1 MKLFE
6 MKDFNLCVN
15 ELAWGLLP
23 FKAILKRDKSRTK
36 EIAFKEM
43 LLIYYYADVRSDY
56 VSITNDD
63 ARTSEL
69 IKVIGLDPK
78 WKIDDIMKTAIDFYT
93 ENTET
98 VISRL
103 YKDSLI
109 SINEMS
115 LYLRSTGDLLQERS
129 SNGGT
134 VTTLPMIVAA
144 NKGLPDIMRNLKAAY
159 KEVVSEQKE
168 MEGRTKGAKTMG
180 LFEEGL
186 KFD

>member
-6 MKDFNLCVN
+6 MKDFNLYVN
-15 ELAWGLLP
+15 EIAWGLLP

-36 EIAFKEM
+36 ETAFKEM
-43 LLIYYYADVRSDY
+43 LFIYYYADVRSDY
-56 VSITNDD
+56 VSITDDD

-69 IKVIGLDPK
+69 IKVIGLDPT
-78 WKIDDIMKTAIDFYT
+78 WKIDAIMKNAIDFYT
-93 ENTET
+93 ERTET

-103 YKDSLI
+103 YKDSLV
-109 SINEMS
+109 SVNEMS
-115 LYLRSTGDLLQERS
+115 LYLRSTGELLSERTA
-129 SNGGT
+129 NGGT
-134 VTTLPMIVAA
+134 VTTLPMIAST
-144 NKGLPDIMRNLKAAY
+144 NEKIPKIMQNLKAAY